1 MSMESELA
9 AIEATDDTMAFV
21 ARALGIVVMQAKN
34 SDKIIASWIY
44 EREIKGTSPIEFERQ
59 QIASTSSSRRY
70 AIAHVLKA
78 IKGLGDI
85 DLAVKFIRY
94 KIQLELVKEM
104 LGDNLIDEDE

>member
-1 MSMESELA
+1 MSIESELA

-44 EREIKGTSPIEFERQ
+44 QREIKGTYPVEFERQ
-59 QIASTSSSRRY
+59 QIVCTSSSRRY

-78 IKGLGDI
+78 IKGLADI
-85 DLAVKFIRY
+85 DLAVKFIHYRE
-94 KIQLELVKEM
+94 QLELVKDI